1 MKLARYL
8 HFIPCKTN
16 IQYFPQLIFADISN
30 MKINRNMV
38 ARNTEYKC
46 LLLVLQIILDEL
58 KSSKE
63 AG

>member
-8 HFIPCKTN
+8 HFILCKTN
-16 IQYFPQLIFADISN
+16 IQYFPRLIFADISN